1 MGDVTYRPANSDKQN
16 QDLPKPKKVVHH
28 SPASELFREGFP
40 LFVNRYHEGFILRE
54 HDHDFIEINYILSG
68 DGFHYVG
75 DTMERTSKGC
85 LYLLPV
91 GTSHIL
97 RPSGASPKE
106 KLVVYNLCIRPE
118 FVEMLAHWLSPY
130 GESREALSIFTGKT
144 GSHMGMVDRSMELA
158 GIFEQLY
165 REFEENKPG
174 YEASMFSLLLQ
185 LTIHIYRH
193 WKYMD
198 GSGDAAEAAGLRY
211 TGMSSVLDY
220 VNGHIT
226 EPLTLERLAES
237 IGMSRRHLI
246 RLFQQSAGMGFS
258 EYLQH
263 KRMELACRLLL
274 QTDEKIE
281 TIAKQ
286 TGYRD
291 LTHFRQVFRKH
302 IGTGPNQYRK
312 NQS

>member
-1 MGDVTYRPANSDKQN
+1 MTYTPADSDKHN
-16 QDLPKPKKVVHH
+16 QDLPKPKKSVYH

-68 DGFHYVG
+68 EGFHYVG

-118 FVEMLAHWLSPY
+118 FVEMLVHWLSPY
-130 GESREALSIFTGKT
+130 AESREALSIFTGKP
-144 GSHMGMVDRSMELA
+144 GSHIGMVDRSMELG
-158 GIFEQLY
+158 GIIEQLY
-165 REFEENKPG
+165 LEFEENKLG

-185 LTIHIYRH
+185 LTIHIYRQ
-193 WKYMD
+193 WKHMD
-198 GSGDAAEAAGLRY
+198 GSGDAEAAGLRY
-211 TGMSSVLDY
+211 AGMSSVLDY
-220 VNGHIT
+220 VNAHIT
-226 EPLTLERLAES
+226 EPLTLGHLAES

-246 RLFQQSAGMGFS
+246 RLFQQSTGMGFS

-274 QTDEKIE
+274 ETNEKIE
-281 TIAKQ
+281 TIAKH

-291 LTHFRQVFRKH
+291 LTHFRQVFRRH
-302 IGTGPNQYRK
+302 IGIGPQQYRK
-312 NQS
+312 NRS